1 MKMKVIARVGL
12 ALIAAAGLFAAVVS
26 VQLYNTMKQ
35 DKVARNMAI
44 EQWLAINPD
53 GNHVV
58 NSYRALCEGGPT
70 ASTLRSGKSH
80 PLTFA
85 ECSAHAGSA
94 SLAQAIEQAS
104 ATVVAPA
111 PLRWL

>member
-1 MKMKVIARVGL
+1 MKVITRVGL
-12 ALIAAAGLFAAVVS
+12 ASIATAGLFAAVVS
-26 VQLYNTMKQ
+26 VQLYTTMKQ
-35 DKVARNMAI
+35 EKVAREMAL
-44 EQWLAINPD
+44 EQWLVINPEGID
-53 GNHVV
+53 VVGN
-58 NSYRALCEGGPT
+58 YRALCEGGPT
-70 ASTLRSGKSH
+70 ANTLRSGAFH

-85 ECSAHAGSA
+85 ECSAQAGSA